1 MRSNKVDDQH
11 RHVREL
17 KVTNR
22 IQLVEMLPQEYEG
35 VQIHGS
41 DSGRLGTISR
51 IRTLS
56 SELSKKTITYS
67 YHCLSEFLRV
77 TELGCIHRV
86 PLNCLLGRS
95 VKLCDLDTGTARW

>member
-1 MRSNKVDDQH
+1 MGQSQA
-11 RHVREL
+11 
-17 KVTNR
+17 
-22 IQLVEMLPQEYEG
+22 
-35 VQIHGS
+35 
-41 DSGRLGTISR
+41 DSGRHPGSTPSPR
-51 IRTLS
+51 NFQR
-56 SELSKKTITYS
+56 KTITYS